1 MLTTITRINHNGE
14 NKEMLINTD
23 HLISVIELTQEPTYL
38 YDSEGN
44 VVETREPNEKLYK
57 VLMLGGVHAKISET
71 EYNNLVAKI
80 VK

>member
-23 HLISVIELTQEPTYL
+23 HLISVVELTQEPTYL

-44 VVETREPNEKLYK
+44 VAETREPNEKLYK
-57 VLMLGGVHAKISET
+57 VLMLGGVSAKISET
-71 EYNNLVAKI
+71 EYNNLVANITK
-80 VK
+80 